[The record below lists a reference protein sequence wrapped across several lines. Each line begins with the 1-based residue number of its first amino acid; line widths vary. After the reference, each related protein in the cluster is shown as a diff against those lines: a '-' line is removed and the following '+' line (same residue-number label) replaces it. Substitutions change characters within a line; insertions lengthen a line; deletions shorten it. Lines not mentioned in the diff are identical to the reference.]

1 MQDTKKA
8 FRNLQKK
15 NDLQAAANVLCNIK
29 GVGPAMASGE
39 PLIKA
44 TPKNSN
50 DQAIFNHK
58 YPPLKVLKL
67 DHDHRVLETKY
78 GSQCTKSTIF
88 CPKIRKKKLIFFF
101 QIDLTEYF
109 ELKVTKTN
117 FWAKIIIIIFFFVN
131 F

>member
-1 MQDTKKA
+1 MVNLVQMNTPRVVMQDTKKA

-58 YPPLKVLKL
+58 YPPPKVLKL
-67 DHDHRVLETKY
+67 DHDHRVKKTKN

-88 CPKIRKKKLIFFF
+88 CPKIRKKIQFNFFRS
-101 QIDLTEYF
+101 I
-109 ELKVTKTN
+109 
-117 FWAKIIIIIFFFVN
+117 
-131 F
+131 

>member
-1 MQDTKKA
+1 MVNLVQMNTPRVVMQDTKKA

-50 DQAIFNHK
+50 DQAIFNYK
-58 YPPLKVLKL
+58 YPPPKVLKL
-67 DHDHRVLETKY
+67 DHDHRVLETKN
-78 GSQCTKSTIF
+78 GSQCIKSTTF
-88 CPKIRKKKLIFFF
+88 CPKIRKKFNLIFSNRFDGKF
-101 QIDLTEYF
+101 
-109 ELKVTKTN
+109 
-117 FWAKIIIIIFFFVN
+117 
-131 F
+131 

>member
-50 DQAIFNHK
+50 DQAI
-58 YPPLKVLKL
+58 
-67 DHDHRVLETKY
+67 
-78 GSQCTKSTIF
+78 
-88 CPKIRKKKLIFFF
+88 LIM
-101 QIDLTEYF
+101 
-109 ELKVTKTN
+109 
-117 FWAKIIIIIFFFVN
+117 IIIIHP
-131 F
+131 

>member
-1 MQDTKKA
+1 MNTPRVVMQDTKKA

-50 DQAIFNHK
+50 DQAIFDYK
-58 YPPLKVLKL
+58 YPPLKVLK
-67 DHDHRVLETKY
+67 
-78 GSQCTKSTIF
+78 
-88 CPKIRKKKLIFFF
+88 IRS
-101 QIDLTEYF
+101 
-109 ELKVTKTN
+109 
-117 FWAKIIIIIFFFVN
+117 
-131 F
+131 